1 MEKEFN
7 NILEELILNV
17 TRVKNMAEKGL
28 FPENDCH
35 IAGKILNDLAVG
47 LLLTREPLS
56 HNEIEI
62 RTKPFPV
69 GKIKFDDWEKY
80 GKDNEGIAE
89 AI

>member
-7 NILEELILNV
+7 NILETLILNV
-17 TRVKNMAEKGL
+17 TRVKNMTEKGL

-56 HNEIEI
+56 QDKIEK
-62 RTKPFPV
+62 RTRLFPIE
-69 GKIKFDDWEKY
+69 KSKFAGLMD
-80 GKDNEGIAE
+80 GM
-89 AI
+89 